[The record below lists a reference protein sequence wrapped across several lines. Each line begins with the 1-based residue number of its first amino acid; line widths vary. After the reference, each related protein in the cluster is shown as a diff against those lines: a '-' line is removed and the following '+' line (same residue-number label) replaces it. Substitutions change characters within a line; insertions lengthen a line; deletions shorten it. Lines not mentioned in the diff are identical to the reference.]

1 MKIIAIPL
9 FGTRVSP
16 RLDCAQ
22 NILLV
27 ITNNGVAE
35 RDETVRI
42 LPTNPI
48 EKIRMLNQLGV
59 EIIICGGLTKFYRR
73 MIEKYGISLI
83 SNVYGEAS
91 EILSQYLK
99 GKLKKTDI
107 LERLKK

>member
-22 NILLV
+22 NILLAYS
-27 ITNNGVAE
+27 INGVVE
-35 RDETVRI
+35 RDKTVQI

-59 EIIICGGLTKFYRR
+59 EIIICGGLTKFYKR
-73 MIEKYGISLI
+73 MIEKYGILLI

-99 GKLKKTDI
+99 GKLKKM
-107 LERLKK
+107 EV